1 MRGLVGAI
9 SPMLAQGGQAM
20 AAKMAPAPA
29 PQRRG
34 LLEGFNPLRFE
45 GNGMS
50 GSERLMGIGALL
62 ADIGGGT
69 GQNTMALQGMRRE
82 REMDALRRQQLEAQA
97 QQAQAELTRTRYF
110 NTTNAIVAVGPDGQS
125 NVVYESPP
133 EAMNTQG
140 PIPTGMIR
148 NPDGSLS
155 WAPGYVDAV
164 ANVTG
169 ARRQATV
176 NIQPP
181 ARPRAAGGGGGG
193 TSATTNQAPRPRA
206 ARPWERYRQ

>member
-1 MRGLVGAI
+1 M
-9 SPMLAQGGQAM
+9 
-20 AAKMAPAPA
+20 MAPALPKGSA
-29 PQRRG
+29 PVQPMQQPRRG
-34 LLEGFNPLRFE
+34 GILQGFNPLRFE
-45 GNGMS
+45 NNGMS

-62 ADIGGGT
+62 ADLGGGT

-82 REMDALRRQQLEAQA
+82 REMDTLRRQQLEAQA
-97 QQAQAELTRTRYF
+97 QQAQAELTRPRYF
-110 NTTNAIVAVGPDGQS
+110 NTTNAIVAVGPDGEAS
-125 NVVYESPP
+125 VVYESPP

-181 ARPRAAGGGGGG
+181 ARPRAAGGGGG
-193 TSATTNQAPRPRA
+193 TRAAANQAPRPRA
-206 ARPWERYRQ
+206 ARPWERYSQ